1 MAEEEIN
8 EEDIKV
14 EIVDVRI
21 ERSTNIP
28 FVTLRSEDGRV
39 FPILTRLPEA
49 EAIKIAHEG
58 ASTPRPLTHE
68 LLIDILTAC
77 GGRITRLVI
86 TSVQQR
92 VFYGELHIAFSGR
105 VEIVSCRPSDGI
117 ALAARAKAPIYARAS
132 LLDEV
137 GMRPDEVDAEPAGSQ
152 ELVDEFRKFI
162 DEINPEDFA

>member
-1 MAEEEIN
+1 MADEEM
-8 EEDIKV
+8 KL

-21 ERSTNIP
+21 ERNTNIP
-28 FVTLRSEDGRV
+28 FVTLRAEDGRV

-49 EAIKIAHEG
+49 EAIKLAHEG

-68 LLIDILTAC
+68 LLVDILTAC
-77 GGRITRLVI
+77 GARITKLVI

-92 VFYGELHIAFSGR
+92 VFYGELHVALGPR
-105 VEIVSCRPSDGI
+105 TEVVSCRPSDGI
-117 ALAARAKAPIYARAS
+117 ALASRAKAPIYARAA

-137 GMRPDEVDAEPAGSQ
+137 GMRPDEAEAAPEGAD